1 MEVIIKYITPK
12 IYKDVETQTQSM
24 DLKTD
29 DNIFCGRIQLD
40 EIKNT
45 IMKVNGKTG
54 YWIRFK
60 PLISLL
66 NEHSMITTIENEKQT
81 LLNNKI
87 IKKVSKGHYKII
99 DLQKYCNHYVIS
111 NDDQ

>member
-12 IYKDVETQTQSM
+12 IYKDVETQTESI

-29 DNIFCGRIQLD
+29 DNIFCGYIQLD

-54 YWIRFK
+54 
-60 PLISLL
+60 
-66 NEHSMITTIENEKQT
+66 
-81 LLNNKI
+81 
-87 IKKVSKGHYKII
+87 
-99 DLQKYCNHYVIS
+99 
-111 NDDQ
+111 